1 MPEESSPQFA
11 DALARFVFE
20 HAAVRG
26 ALVSLDG
33 ACREILDCHPYPPA
47 LRRAMSELLAAA
59 TLLASTLKFKGA
71 LIVQLQGD
79 GPVRL
84 LVVESDA
91 NLSLRATAQWKETAV
106 TLPEH
111 ASLAEL
117 AGGSAHG
124 RLAITLDPKDG
135 GPLYQGIVA
144 LEAQSIATLI
154 EHYLRTS
161 EQIDSRMTI
170 ATEGTRVRGLLLQRL
185 PGATEADEGTWTRA
199 AACVDELPQ
208 DALLARRS
216 APDLLH
222 AYFPHDDVRLFKA
235 RPARFACSCSEE
247 RVANALRMIGRVEV
261 ETILAEQGLIGVTC
275 EFCNRHYT
283 FVAEDARALFAAPN
297 DAASSPRP
305 ARQGPIRH

>member
-1 MPEESSPQFA
+1 MAATPPFV

-47 LRRAMSELLAAA
+47 LKRALSELLAAA

-84 LVVESDA
+84 LVVECDA
-91 NLSLRATAQWKETAV
+91 TLSLRATAQWKEAADA
-106 TLPEH
+106 LPAS

-117 AGGSAHG
+117 AGGADHG

-144 LEAQSIATLI
+144 LEAASIATLI

-170 ATEGTRVRGLLLQRL
+170 ATDGPRVRGLLLQRL
-185 PGATEADEGTWTRA
+185 PCATVADDKTWTRA
-199 AACVDELPQ
+199 AARVGALAPA
-208 DALLARRS
+208 ALLARGDVP
-216 APDLLH
+216 ALLQAQFPD
-222 AYFPHDDVRLFKA
+222 DDVRLFAA

-247 RVANALRMIGRVEV
+247 RVANALRLIGRAEV
-261 ETILAEQGLIGVTC
+261 ESILAEQGLVGVTC

-283 FVAEDARALFAAPN
+283 FVAEDARALFAAERG
-297 DAASSPRP
+297 AAGRRP
-305 ARQGPIRH
+305 APQGPVRH

>member
-1 MPEESSPQFA
+1 MPATPPFA

-33 ACREILDCHPYPPA
+33 ACREILECHPYPPA
-47 LRRAMSELLAAA
+47 LKRALSELLAAA

-84 LVVESDA
+84 LVVECDA
-91 NLSLRATAQWKETAV
+91 TLSLRATAQWKEAADA
-106 TLPEH
+106 LPAS
-111 ASLAEL
+111 ASLAEH
-117 AGGSAHG
+117 AGGADHG

-144 LEAQSIATLI
+144 LEAASIATLI

-170 ATEGTRVRGLLLQRL
+170 ATDGPRVRGLLLQRL
-185 PGATEADEGTWTRA
+185 PGATVADDETWTRA
-199 AACVDELPQ
+199 AARVGALAPA
-208 DALLARRS
+208 ALLARGD
-216 APDLLH
+216 APALLH
-222 AYFPHDDVRLFKA
+222 GQFPDDDVRLFA
-235 RPARFACSCSEE
+235 TRPARFACSCSDE

-261 ETILAEQGLIGVTC
+261 ESILAEQGLIGVTC

-283 FVAEDARALFAAPN
+283 FVAEDARALFAAERGT
-297 DAASSPRP
+297 AGRRP
-305 ARQGPIRH
+305 APQGPVRH